1 MIKLDVLSKTMKHSI
16 KTLEQTK
23 IERLS
28 QLEELEKE
36 AREKFLFDYRMD
48 LFQVMTGSIFL
59 KRRSI
64 RPFSVFGKGY
74 AFATML
80 CWAFFDSSVPFG
92 IAFAGSLFIFLF
104 FQTLDQLNLNFQVA
118 TALCWRM
125 QNEKESLNQW
135 KQETFH
141 LLVKTLVVMELF
153 VLWVGAMY
161 HLTATSPLKTVFL
174 ITPTAIVLLFQFQ
187 FLKFWLKREKL
198 YHFSSAF
205 YFGLL
210 NKEDQAM
217 ELLFRLLKGTKL

>member
-16 KTLEQTK
+16 QTLEQS
-23 IERLS
+23 ELDRLS
-28 QLEELEKE
+28 QLYELEKE
-36 AREKFLFDYRMD
+36 AREKFLSDYRMD

-118 TALCWRM
+118 TALCWRA
-125 QNEKESLNQW
+125 QNEKETLNQW
-135 KQETFH
+135 KHETFH
-141 LLVKTLVVMELF
+141 LLVRIVLTMGLF
-153 VLWVGAMY
+153 TFWGIAISYLMSSSSLRW
-161 HLTATSPLKTVFL
+161 VFL
-174 ITPTAIVLLFQFQ
+174 TIPTGVTWIFQFK
-187 FLKFWLKREKL
+187 FLKFWLARERM

-217 ELLFRLLKGTKL
+217 ELLSHLLNEAKH

>member
-16 KTLEQTK
+16 QTLEQS
-23 IERLS
+23 ELDQWS
-28 QLEELEKE
+28 QLNQLEKE
-36 AREKFLFDYRMD
+36 AREKFLSDYRMD

-104 FQTLDQLNLNFQVA
+104 FQTLDQLNLNFQIA
-118 TALCWRM
+118 TALCWRA
-125 QNEKESLNQW
+125 QNEKETLNQW
-135 KQETFH
+135 KNETFH
-141 LLVKTLVVMELF
+141 LLVRIALTMGLFTLWEVAMFYLIPSSLF
-153 VLWVGAMY
+153 RWIFLTIPTGVTWV
-161 HLTATSPLKTVFL
+161 
-174 ITPTAIVLLFQFQ
+174 FQFK
-187 FLKFWLKREKL
+187 FLKFWLARERM

-205 YFGLL
+205 YFGLV

-217 ELLFRLLKGTKL
+217 ELLSHLLNEAKH